1 MLTYIETFS
10 TIFVHKG
17 GKADIMMMLGSYFF
31 SIFVFEIRTEGLSSQ
46 TMLESLYEIR
56 MRDDVGGQSFNER
69 KVVY

>member
-1 MLTYIETFS
+1 
-10 TIFVHKG
+10 
-17 GKADIMMMLGSYFF
+17 MMLGSYFF